1 MILGPVFDRFVED
14 CPLPVL
20 FRGLLDCALPPTV
33 IDALF
38 EATATQQYTGTLLF
52 SSVVEL
58 LGLAVCKI
66 RPSVHAAYQAR
77 HDPLPVSLGA
87 VYAKLGGVE
96 PAVTAALVRA
106 SARRLRPVLTEL
118 GGGEP
123 PLLPGY
129 AVRILDGN
137 YLARTQHRLRELRGT
152 RAAALPGMS
161 VVVLDPDT
169 RLVCDLSPCEN
180 GHAQERALLPAVLE
194 TVQPG
199 EVWIGDRNY
208 CTTGFLAG
216 LRQRQAHFLIRQ
228 HAAAVLCEEVTPLVS
243 CGRCAT
249 GAVFEQQVRLT
260 NVAGMPVVRRVVRQ
274 LDQPTEDGDTELALL
289 TDLPPGISAVRI
301 AEVYRDRWD
310 IEGVF
315 FHLTQALQ
323 GEVETLAFPRA
334 ALLGFALALVAG
346 NVLAVVQ
353 AGLRE
358 AHGAEAAGQVS
369 FYYVAEEITGTYR
382 GMMVAIPEPAWAV
395 WRERTAA
402 ELAGLLR
409 ELAPRVRMQAYRK
422 HPRGPKKPRPE
433 RPRCPR
439 YRHVSTAKL
448 LAGRKPGCHRKA
460 NG

>member
-1 MILGPVFDRFVED
+1 MFLGPVFERFVGD

-20 FRGLLDCALPPTV
+20 FRGLLDHALPPAAL
-33 IDALF
+33 DDLF

-52 SSVVEL
+52 SSAVEL

-77 HDPLPVSLGA
+77 PTRLPVSVEA

-106 SARRLRPVLTEL
+106 SARRLRSVLTEL
-118 GGGEP
+118 GGGP

-129 AVRILDGN
+129 RVRILDGN
-137 YLARTQHRLRELRGT
+137 YLARTQHRLGELRGS

-161 VVVLDPDT
+161 VVVLDPDS
-169 RLVCDLSPCEN
+169 RLVCDLFPCEN

-199 EVWIGDRNY
+199 EVWMGDRNY
-208 CTTGFLAG
+208 CTTAFLAG
-216 LRQRQAHFLIRQ
+216 LLQRRAHFLIRQ
-228 HAAAVLCEEVTPLVS
+228 HASTIRCEELTPLVG

-249 GAVFEQQVRLT
+249 GVVWEQSVRLS
-260 NVAGMPVVRRVVRQ
+260 NVAGTPVVRRVVLR
-274 LDQPTEDGDTELALL
+274 LDQPTQDGDEELALL
-289 TDLPPGISAVRI
+289 TDLPRQVGAVRL
-301 AEVYRDRWD
+301 AEVYRQRWD

-315 FHLTQALQ
+315 FHLTQALR
-323 GEVETLAFPRA
+323 GEVDTLAYPRA

-353 AGLRE
+353 AALAQ
-358 AHGAEAAGQVS
+358 AHGAKEAAAVS
-369 FYYVAEEITGTYR
+369 FYYLAEEITATYR
-382 GMMVAIPEPAWAV
+382 GMMVAIPEDEWAV
-395 WRERTAA
+395 WQQRSAA
-402 ELAGLLR
+402 EVAGVLR
-409 ELAPRVRMQAYRK
+409 ELAQRVRLGAYRK

-448 LAGRKPGCHRKA
+448 LAGRKPGCRRKP

>member
-1 MILGPVFDRFVED
+1 MFLGPVFERFVQD

-20 FRGLLDCALPPTV
+20 FRGLLDHALPPAV
-33 IDALF
+33 IDQLF
-38 EATATQQYTGTLLF
+38 EATAVEQYTGTLLF

-66 RPSVHAAYQAR
+66 RPSVHAAYLAR
-77 HDPLPVSLGA
+77 TDPLPASLGA

-106 SARRLRPVLTEL
+106 SARRLLPVRAAL
-118 GGGEP
+118 GGGP
-123 PLLPGY
+123 APLLPGY
-129 AVRILDGN
+129 TVRILDGN
-137 YLARTQHRLRELRGT
+137 YLARTQHRLRELRRS

-169 RLVCDLSPCEN
+169 RLVCDLFPCEN

-194 TVQPG
+194 TVRPG

-208 CTTGFLAG
+208 CTTAFLGG
-216 LRQRQAHFLIRQ
+216 LLQRRAHFLIRR
-228 HAAAVLCEEVTPLVS
+228 HAATVTWEEVTALLPW
-243 CGRCAT
+243 GRCAS
-249 GAVFEQQVRLT
+249 GEVFEQQVRLT
-260 NVAGMPVVRRVVRQ
+260 NVAGTPVVRRVVLR
-274 LDQPTEDGDTELALL
+274 LDRPTEDGDTELALL
-289 TDLPPGISAVRI
+289 TDLPAAVSAVRV
-301 AEVYRDRWD
+301 AEVYRQRWD

-315 FHLTQALQ
+315 FHLTQALN
-323 GEVETLAFPRA
+323 GEVETLAYPRA
-334 ALLGFALALVAG
+334 ALLGFALALVAS

-358 AHGAEAAGQVS
+358 AHGPEAVAELS
-369 FYYVAEEITGTYR
+369 FYYVAEEIAASYR
-382 GMMVAIPEPAWAV
+382 GMMVAIPEPEWAV
-395 WRERTAA
+395 WEGRSATEV
-402 ELAGLLR
+402 AGLVR
-409 ELAPRVRMQAYRK
+409 ALARRVRLRAYRK
-422 HPRGPKKPRPE
+422 HSRGPKRPRPE

-448 LAGRKPGCHRKA
+448 LAGRKPGCRRQP

>member
-1 MILGPVFDRFVED
+1 MFLGPVFDRFVQD

-20 FRGLLDCALPPTV
+20 FRGLLDHALPAAA
-33 IDALF
+33 IDEVF
-38 EATATQQYTGTLLF
+38 EATAQQQYTGTLLF

-66 RPSVHAAYQAR
+66 RPSVHAAYQAHR
-77 HDPLPVSLGA
+77 DGLPVALGS

-96 PAVTAALVRA
+96 PAVRAALVRA
-106 SARRLRPVLTEL
+106 SARRLRPVLEHL
-118 GGGEP
+118 GGGAP

-137 YLARTQHRLRELRGT
+137 YLARTQHRLRELRAS

-169 RLVCDLSPCEN
+169 RLVCDLFPCED
-180 GHAQERALLPAVLE
+180 GHAQERALLGAVLE
-194 TVQPG
+194 AVQPG

-216 LRQRQAHFLIRQ
+216 LLQRRAHFLIRQ
-228 HAAAVLCEEVTPLVS
+228 HAATVTGEEVTPLRRR
-243 CGRCAT
+243 GRCST
-249 GAVFEQQVRLT
+249 GEVYEQRVRLT
-260 NVAGMPVVRRVVRQ
+260 NVAGTPVVRRVVLQ
-274 LDQPTEDGDTELALL
+274 LDEPTEDGDTQLALL
-289 TDLPPGISAVRI
+289 TDLPARVRAVRV

-315 FHLTQALQ
+315 FHLTQALN

-334 ALLGFALALVAG
+334 ALLGFALALVAA

-353 AGLRE
+353 AGLRQ
-358 AHGAEAAGQVS
+358 AHGAEAAAMVS
-369 FYYVAEEITGTYR
+369 FYYVAEEIAANYR
-382 GMMVAIPEPAWAV
+382 GMMVAIPEPEWAV
-395 WRERTAA
+395 WQERSAA
-402 ELAGLLR
+402 EVAAVLR
-409 ELAPRVRMQAYRK
+409 ELAQRVHLPAYRK
-422 HPRGPKKPRPE
+422 QPRGPKKRRPE

-448 LAGRKPGCHRKA
+448 LAGRKPGCRRTS
-460 NG
+460 NC

>member
-1 MILGPVFDRFVED
+1 
-14 CPLPVL
+14 
-20 FRGLLDCALPPTV
+20 LLDHALPPAA
-33 IDALF
+33 IDDIF

-52 SSVVEL
+52 SSAVEL
-58 LGLAVCKI
+58 LGLAVCKV

-77 HDPLPVSLGA
+77 PARLPVSVEA

-106 SARRLRPVLTEL
+106 SARRLRPVLAEL
-118 GGGEP
+118 GGGGP
-123 PLLPGY
+123 PLLPGH

-137 YLARTQHRLRELRGT
+137 YLARTQHRLRELRGS

-161 VVVLDPDT
+161 VVVLDPDS
-169 RLVCDLSPCEN
+169 RLVCDLFPCEN

-199 EVWIGDRNY
+199 EVWMGDRNY
-208 CTTGFLAG
+208 CTTAFLAG
-216 LRQRQAHFLIRQ
+216 LWQRRAHFLVRQ
-228 HAAAVLCEEVTPLVS
+228 HAATVAAEAVTPLVRR
-243 CGRCAT
+243 GRCAT
-249 GAVFEQQVRLT
+249 GVVFEQHVRLA
-260 NVAGMPVVRRVVRQ
+260 NVAGTPVVRRVVLQ

-289 TDLPPGISAVRI
+289 TDLPPEEVPAVRV
-301 AEVYRDRWD
+301 AEVYRGRWG

-315 FHLTQALQ
+315 LHLTQALN
-323 GEVETLAFPRA
+323 GEVQTLAYPRA

-358 AHGAEAAGQVS
+358 AHGAEAAAAVS
-369 FYYVAEEITGTYR
+369 FYYLAEEIAGTYR
-382 GMMVAIPEPAWAV
+382 GMMVAIPEDEWAV
-395 WRERTAA
+395 WRQRSAA
-402 ELAGLLR
+402 EVAGVLRALAQQ
-409 ELAPRVRMQAYRK
+409 VRLGAYRK

-448 LAGRKPGCHRKA
+448 LAGRKPGCRRKP